1 MKHSR
6 RRFLRLATTASAL
19 PAVSRFAWAQTYPAR
34 PVTILV
40 PAPAGGPTD
49 AIARIMA
56 ERMRGLL
63 GQVVIVEN
71 SFGGA
76 GGSIGVG
83 RAARA
88 APDGHTVCIG
98 HWQTFVTNGA
108 TYALPYD
115 LVSDFEPI
123 SLIVDSPQFIVSKN
137 AVPAKD
143 LRELIAWL
151 KANPGKALAGSPG
164 SGSPA
169 HIAGVYFQKITDTR
183 FQFVPYRGA
192 AQAIQDLLAGQIDII
207 ITNAS
212 AALPLLRNGTIRAY
226 AVTAKTR
233 MSTAPDVLTVDEAG
247 LPGFYFSLWHGFWVP
262 KGTPKSIIA
271 RLNAT
276 VVETLAEPAVRSRFA
291 GLGQEIFPRERQTPE
306 MLAAFQN
313 AEIEKWW
320 PIIKAAGIKAE

>member
-98 HWQTFVTNGA
+98 
-108 TYALPYD
+108 
-115 LVSDFEPI
+115 
-123 SLIVDSPQFIVSKN
+123 
-137 AVPAKD
+137 
-143 LRELIAWL
+143 
-151 KANPGKALAGSPG
+151 PGKHS
-164 SGSPA
+164 
-169 HIAGVYFQKITDTR
+169 
-183 FQFVPYRGA
+183 
-192 AQAIQDLLAGQIDII
+192 
-207 ITNAS
+207 
-212 AALPLLRNGTIRAY
+212 
-226 AVTAKTR
+226 
-233 MSTAPDVLTVDEAG
+233 
-247 LPGFYFSLWHGFWVP
+247 
-262 KGTPKSIIA
+262 
-271 RLNAT
+271 
-276 VVETLAEPAVRSRFA
+276 
-291 GLGQEIFPRERQTPE
+291 
-306 MLAAFQN
+306 
-313 AEIEKWW
+313 
-320 PIIKAAGIKAE
+320 